1 MAKLLKDIL
10 ETYAPRSKDEKQFYN
25 MHKVEVIKNKS
36 PATMDDKLFNATN
49 IKQAG
54 RKPDRHGYEPGED
67 LDKYD
72 AGRATVPGTMKSA
85 TGKQFPPT
93 TTYEDV
99 DEAYSKD
106 AVDKAI
112 ASSNRAGRRIGGREG
127 KMIHALLKGRTS
139 SATQTAQ
146 QDKVFKDEGNRNSQI
161 KKEEVETIDEAKKF
175 KIKHFSTKEKAIK
188 FADKAKALGHTDISH
203 GLASTSL
210 PRVYTVHYK
219 LGKRV
224 VKEDIETID
233 ELSKGTLGRYIKK
246 AAQNRADLTAV
257 RTHAKHRDKSEL
269 SKSIKN
275 RKDGINKAVDKLA
288 KEDVDVLAEEYES
301 DHHYHH
307 DQFRVHNE
315 KAVQAN
321 ELHKHYDL
329 NAELGMKV
337 DPERSA
343 MHYNLS
349 DMYKK
354 IATQHLKMAAH
365 HARKAGLKRRD

>member
-127 KMIHALLKGRTS
+127 KMIHALLKGHTT
-139 SATQTAQ
+139 ATQTAQ

-161 KKEEVETIDEAKKF
+161 KKEEV
-175 KIKHFSTKEKAIK
+175 
-188 FADKAKALGHTDISH
+188 
-203 GLASTSL
+203 
-210 PRVYTVHYK
+210 
-219 LGKRV
+219 
-224 VKEDIETID
+224 ETID

>member
-1 MAKLLKDIL
+1 MAKLLKNIL
-10 ETYAPRSKDEKQFYN
+10 ETYAPRSKDEKEFYN
-25 MHKVEVIKNKS
+25 MHKIEVIKNKS

-72 AGRATVPGTMKSA
+72 AGRATVPGTMKA
-85 TGKQFPPT
+85 AKGKQFAPT
-93 TTYEDV
+93 TTYEEEDV
-99 DEAYSKD
+99 EEAYSKD

-161 KKEEVETIDEAKKF
+161 KKEEVENIDEAKKF

-188 FADKAKALGHTDISH
+188 FADKAKSLGHTDISH
-203 GLASTSL
+203 GLASTTL

-219 LGKRV
+219 LGKA
-224 VKEDIETID
+224 VKEDVESID
-233 ELSKGTLGRYIKK
+233 ELSKGVLGRYVKK

-257 RTHAKHRDKSEL
+257 RTHAKHRDKPEL
-269 SKSIKN
+269 NKSIKN
-275 RKDGINKAVDKLA
+275 RKDGIGRAVDKLT
-288 KEDVDVLAEEYES
+288 KEDVLAEEYDS

-307 DQFRVHNE
+307 DQFRAHTE
-315 KAVQAN
+315 QAIQAN
-321 ELHKHYDL
+321 QQHKHYNL
-329 NAELGMKV
+329 NAELGMKQ

-343 MHYNLS
+343 MHTNLS

-365 HARKAGLKRRD
+365 HARKAGLKQRD